1 VGEHRPPLTVTGHH
15 EHDEE
20 LDMNQPTTAGDA
32 TPATMRAVVV
42 TRPGGLDA
50 LEIKDV
56 PVPVR
61 KPGWV
66 RIKVKAFGVNES
78 EVSTRKGESDA
89 EVTYPRIPGIEGVG
103 VVDEADKDSGLRP
116 GQQVATMMGGMGRS
130 YDGAY
135 AQYVTV
141 PAEQVIPLETGLP
154 WEVVG
159 ALPEMFQTAYGSL
172 ATGLG
177 LQAGQTLLIR
187 GGTSTVGLSAA
198 TIAKDLGAT
207 VLSTTRSPER
217 ASELRAAGVD
227 HLLVDNGTITDQVR
241 ELVPD
246 GVDAA
251 LELVGCS
258 VLADTL
264 RTVRRHGTVCFTG
277 ALAGQWTIPDFTP
290 FMIPNGVRLTS
301 YGGQAADLPAD
312 VFAHQLQAI
321 AAGRL
326 TVPIARIYYGLD
338 QIHDAH
344 ADLESGTTPGKHVVV
359 LTG

>member
-1 VGEHRPPLTVTGHH
+1 
-15 EHDEE
+15 
-20 LDMNQPTTAGDA
+20 MSQSTAVGDA
-32 TPATMRAVVV
+32 APPTMRAVVV

-50 LEIKDV
+50 LQIKDV

-66 RIKVKAFGVNES
+66 RIRVKAFGVNES
-78 EVSTRKGESDA
+78 EVTTRKGESDA
-89 EVTYPRIPGIEGVG
+89 VVTYPRVPGIEGVG
-103 VVDEADKDSGLRP
+103 VVDEADEDSGLRP

-141 PAEQVIPLETGLP
+141 PAGQVIPFETGLP
-154 WEVVG
+154 WDVVG

-172 ATGLG
+172 TTGLD
-177 LQAGQTLLIR
+177 LKAGQTLLIR

-207 VLSTTRSPER
+207 VLSTTRSEAR
-217 ASELRAAGVD
+217 AGELRAAGVD
-227 HLLVDNGTITDQVR
+227 HPLVDNGNLADQVR
-241 ELVPD
+241 ELMPD

-251 LELVGCS
+251 LELVGGS

-277 ALAGQWTIPDFTP
+277 ALAGQWTIPDFSP
-290 FMIPNGVRLTS
+290 FMIPGGVRLTS
-301 YGGQAADLPAD
+301 YAGEASDLPAD
-312 VFAHQLQAI
+312 VLAHQLQAI
-321 AAGRL
+321 AEGRL
-326 TVPIARIYYGLD
+326 NVPVAKVYRGLE
-338 QIHDAH
+338 QVRDAQ

-359 LTG
+359 LDD

>member
-1 VGEHRPPLTVTGHH
+1 
-15 EHDEE
+15 
-20 LDMNQPTTAGDA
+20 MSQPTAADDTARA
-32 TPATMRAVVV
+32 MMRAVVV
-42 TRPGGLDA
+42 THPGDLDA

-78 EVSTRKGESDA
+78 EVTTRQGGSDP

-103 VVDEADKDSGLRP
+103 VIDQADPGSGLRP
-116 GQQVATMMGGMGRS
+116 GQQVATMMGGMGRT

-141 PAEQVIPLETGLP
+141 PAGQVIPFETSLP
-154 WEVVG
+154 WDVVG

-172 ATGLG
+172 TTGLG
-177 LQAGQTLLIR
+177 LQGGQTLLIR

-198 TIAKDLGAT
+198 TMAKEIGAT
-207 VLSTTRSPER
+207 VISTTRHADR
-217 ASELRAAGVD
+217 AEELRVVGVD
-227 HLLVDNGTITDQVR
+227 HPVVDDGHLAEKIR
-241 ELVPD
+241 ALVPQ

-277 ALAGQWTIPDFTP
+277 ALAGQWSIPDFTP
-290 FMIPNGVRLTS
+290 FMIPSGVRLTS
-301 YGGQAADLPAD
+301 YAGEAADLPAD
-312 VFAHQLQAI
+312 AFARQLQAI
-321 AAGRL
+321 AEGRL
-326 TVPIARIYYGLD
+326 KVPVAKVYRSLE
-338 QIHDAH
+338 QIRDAQ
-344 ADLESGTTPGKHVVV
+344 AGVESGTTAGKHVVI
-359 LTG
+359 LED

>member
-1 VGEHRPPLTVTGHH
+1 MSEGTA
-15 EHDEE
+15 
-20 LDMNQPTTAGDA
+20 AGDSV
-32 TPATMRAVVV
+32 PATMRAVVV

-66 RIKVKAFGVNES
+66 RIRVKAFGVNES
-78 EVSTRKGESDA
+78 EVTTRKGESDA
-89 EVTYPRIPGIEGVG
+89 EVTYPRVPGIEGVG
-103 VVDEADKDSGLRP
+103 VVEEADGAGGLRP
-116 GQQVATMMGGMGRS
+116 GQQVATMMGNMGRS
-130 YDGAY
+130 FDGAY

-141 PAEQVIPLETGLP
+141 PAAQVIPFETSLP

-172 ATGLG
+172 TTGLG
-177 LQAGQTLLIR
+177 LRAGQTLLIR

-198 TIAKDLGAT
+198 TIAKDFGAT
-207 VLSTTRSPER
+207 VLSTTRSPGR
-217 ASELRAAGVD
+217 AGELTAVGVD
-227 HLLVDNGTITDQVR
+227 HPLVDDGTLADQVR
-241 ELVPD
+241 ALLPD

-264 RTVRRHGTVCFTG
+264 STVRSHGTVCFTG

-290 FMIPNGVRLTS
+290 FMIPSGVRLTS
-301 YGGQAADLPAD
+301 YAGEAADLPAD

-321 AAGRL
+321 TEGRL
-326 TVPIARIYYGLD
+326 KVPVAKVYHGLE
-338 QIHDAH
+338 QVRDAQAH
-344 ADLESGTTPGKHVVV
+344 LESGTTPGKHVVV
-359 LTG
+359 LDD

>member
-1 VGEHRPPLTVTGHH
+1 MSRPTAVGG
-15 EHDEE
+15 
-20 LDMNQPTTAGDA
+20 AA
-32 TPATMRAVVV
+32 PATMPAVVV

-50 LEIKDV
+50 LQIKDV

-66 RIKVKAFGVNES
+66 RIQVKAFGVNES
-78 EVSTRKGESDA
+78 EVATRKGESDA

-103 VVDEADKDSGLRP
+103 LVDEADEDSGLRP

-130 YDGAY
+130 YDGSY
-135 AQYVTV
+135 AHYVTV
-141 PAEQVIPLETGLP
+141 PAGQVIPFETTLP
-154 WEVVG
+154 WDVVG

-172 ATGLG
+172 TTGLD
-177 LQAGQTLLIR
+177 LKPGQTLLIR

-207 VLSTTRSPER
+207 VLSTTRSEAR
-217 ASELRAAGVD
+217 AGELRAAGVD
-227 HLLVDNGTITDQVR
+227 HPLVDNGTLADQVR
-241 ELVPD
+241 ELMPD

-277 ALAGQWTIPDFTP
+277 ALAGQWTIPDFSP
-290 FMIPNGVRLTS
+290 FMIPGGVRLTG
-301 YGGQAADLPAD
+301 YAGEAADLPAD
-312 VFAHQLQAI
+312 VLAHQLQAI
-321 AAGRL
+321 AEGRL
-326 TVPIARIYYGLD
+326 NVPVAKVCHGLE
-338 QIHDAH
+338 QVRDAQ

-359 LTG
+359 LDD

>member
-1 VGEHRPPLTVTGHH
+1 
-15 EHDEE
+15 
-20 LDMNQPTTAGDA
+20 MSQPTAAGCT

-66 RIKVKAFGVNES
+66 RIRVKAFGVHES
-78 EVSTRKGESDA
+78 EVTTRKGESDA

-103 VVDEADKDSGLRP
+103 VVDEADEDSGLRP

-141 PAEQVIPLETGLP
+141 PAGQVIPFETGLP
-154 WEVVG
+154 WDVVG

-172 ATGLG
+172 TTGLD
-177 LQAGQTLLIR
+177 LRPGQTLLIR

-207 VLSTTRSPER
+207 VLSTTRRAER
-217 ASELRAAGVD
+217 AGELRAAGVD
-227 HLLVDNGTITDQVR
+227 HPLVDSGTIAVQVR
-241 ELVPD
+241 ELLPD
-246 GVDAA
+246 GVDAV

-258 VLADTL
+258 VLADTF

-277 ALAGQWTIPDFTP
+277 ALAGQWTIPDFSP
-290 FMIPNGVRLTS
+290 FMIPGGVRLTS
-301 YGGQAADLPAD
+301 YAGEAADLPAD
-312 VFAHQLQAI
+312 VLAHQLQAI
-321 AAGRL
+321 AEGHL
-326 TVPIARIYYGLD
+326 NVPVAKVYHGLE
-338 QIHDAH
+338 QVRDAQ

-359 LTG
+359 PDD

>member
-1 VGEHRPPLTVTGHH
+1 MSH
-15 EHDEE
+15 
-20 LDMNQPTTAGDA
+20 PTAADGA
-32 TPATMRAVVV
+32 APATMRAVVV

-78 EVSTRKGESDA
+78 EVTTRKGESDP

-103 VVDEADKDSGLRP
+103 VVDEVDEADTDSGLRP
-116 GQQVATMMGGMGRS
+116 GQQVATMMGSMGRS

-141 PAEQVIPLETGLP
+141 PAGQVIPFETSLP
-154 WEVVG
+154 WDVVG

-172 ATGLG
+172 TRGLD
-177 LQAGQTLLIR
+177 LKAGQALLIR

-198 TIAKDLGAT
+198 TMAKEIGVT
-207 VLSTTRSPER
+207 VISTTRHADR
-217 ASELRAAGVD
+217 AGDLRAVGVD
-227 HLLVDNGTITDQVR
+227 HPLVDDGTLADQVR
-241 ELVPD
+241 ALMPD

-258 VLADTL
+258 TLADTL
-264 RTVRRHGTVCFTG
+264 RAVRRHGTVCFTG

-290 FMIPNGVRLTS
+290 FVIPSGVRLTS
-301 YGGQAADLPAD
+301 
-312 VFAHQLQAI
+312 
-321 AAGRL
+321 
-326 TVPIARIYYGLD
+326 
-338 QIHDAH
+338 
-344 ADLESGTTPGKHVVV
+344 
-359 LTG
+359 

>member
-1 VGEHRPPLTVTGHH
+1 MSEG
-15 EHDEE
+15 
-20 LDMNQPTTAGDA
+20 TAADDSV
-32 TPATMRAVVV
+32 PATMRAVVV

-66 RIKVKAFGVNES
+66 RIRVKAFGVNES
-78 EVSTRKGESDA
+78 EVTTRKGESDA
-89 EVTYPRIPGIEGVG
+89 EVTYPRVPGIEGVG
-103 VVDEADKDSGLRP
+103 VVEEADGAGGLRP
-116 GQQVATMMGGMGRS
+116 GQQVATMMGNMGRS
-130 YDGAY
+130 FDGAY

-141 PAEQVIPLETGLP
+141 PAAQVIPFETNLP

-172 ATGLG
+172 TTGLG
-177 LQAGQTLLIR
+177 LRAGQTLLIR

-207 VLSTTRSPER
+207 VLSTTRSPGR
-217 ASELRAAGVD
+217 AGELTAVGVD
-227 HLLVDNGTITDQVR
+227 HPLVDDGTLADQVR
-241 ELVPD
+241 ALLPD

-264 RTVRRHGTVCFTG
+264 STVRRHGTVCFTG

-290 FMIPNGVRLTS
+290 FMIPSGVRLTS
-301 YGGQAADLPAD
+301 HAGEAADLPTD

-326 TVPIARIYYGLD
+326 KVPVAKVYHGLE
-338 QIHDAH
+338 QVRDAQ

-359 LTG
+359 LDD

>member
-1 VGEHRPPLTVTGHH
+1 M
-15 EHDEE
+15 D
-20 LDMNQPTTAGDA
+20 NSAASAGA
-32 TPATMRAVVV
+32 VSATMRAVVV
-42 TRPGGLDA
+42 TQPGGMNA
-50 LEIKDV
+50 LQVTTV
-56 PVPVR
+56 PMPEPQ
-61 KPGWV
+61 PGWV

-78 EVSTRKGESDA
+78 EVTTRKGESDP

-103 VVDEADKDSGLRP
+103 VVDQADEDSGLRP

-130 YDGAY
+130 FDGSY

-141 PAEQVIPLETGLP
+141 PANQVIPFETGLP
-154 WEVVG
+154 WEVAG

-207 VLSTTRSPER
+207 VLSTTRSPDR
-217 ASELRAAGVD
+217 AGELRAMGVD
-227 HLLVDNGTITDQVR
+227 HPLVDNGTIADQVR
-241 ELVPD
+241 ELMPN
-246 GVDAA
+246 GVDAV

-258 VLADTL
+258 VLADTF

-277 ALAGQWTIPDFTP
+277 ALAGQWNIPDFTP
-290 FMIPNGVRLTS
+290 FMIPSGVRLTS
-301 YGGQAADLPAD
+301 YAGGATDLPAQ
-312 VFAHQLQAI
+312 VFQQHLQAV

-326 TVPIARIYYGLD
+326 KAPVAKVYHSLEQVREA
-338 QIHDAH
+338 Q
-344 ADLESGTTPGKHVVV
+344 ADVEAGTTPGKHVV
-359 LTG
+359 LLDD

>member
-1 VGEHRPPLTVTGHH
+1 MSQSTA
-15 EHDEE
+15 
-20 LDMNQPTTAGDA
+20 AGDA
-32 TPATMRAVVV
+32 APATMRAVVV

-50 LEIKDV
+50 LQIKDV

-66 RIKVKAFGVNES
+66 RIQVKAFGVNES
-78 EVSTRKGESDA
+78 EVTTRKGESDA
-89 EVTYPRIPGIEGVG
+89 EVTYPRVPGIEGVG
-103 VVDEADKDSGLRP
+103 LVDEADEDSGLRP
-116 GQQVATMMGGMGRS
+116 GQQVATMMGNMGRS

-141 PAEQVIPLETGLP
+141 PAGQVIPFETGLP

-172 ATGLG
+172 TTGLD
-177 LQAGQTLLIR
+177 LKAGQTLLIR

-207 VLSTTRSPER
+207 VLSTTRSDAR
-217 ASELRAAGVD
+217 AGELRAAGVD
-227 HLLVDNGTITDQVR
+227 HPLVDNGTLADQVR
-241 ELVPD
+241 ELIPD
-246 GVDAA
+246 GADAA

-277 ALAGQWTIPDFTP
+277 ALAGQWTIPDFSP
-290 FMIPNGVRLTS
+290 FMIPGGVRLTS
-301 YGGQAADLPAD
+301 YAGEAADLPAD
-312 VFAHQLQAI
+312 VLAHQLQAI
-321 AAGRL
+321 AEGRL
-326 TVPIARIYYGLD
+326 NVPVAKVYHGLE
-338 QIHDAH
+338 QIRDAQ

-359 LTG
+359 LDD

>member
-1 VGEHRPPLTVTGHH
+1 
-15 EHDEE
+15 
-20 LDMNQPTTAGDA
+20 
-32 TPATMRAVVV
+32 MRAVVV
-42 TRPGGLDA
+42 TQPGGMNA
-50 LEIKDV
+50 LQVTTV
-56 PVPVR
+56 PMPEPQ
-61 KPGWV
+61 PGWV

-78 EVSTRKGESDA
+78 EVTTRKGESDP

-103 VVDEADKDSGLRP
+103 VVDQADEDSGLRP

-130 YDGAY
+130 FDGSY

-141 PAEQVIPLETGLP
+141 PANQVIPFETGLP
-154 WEVVG
+154 WEVAG

-207 VLSTTRSPER
+207 VLSTTRSPDR
-217 ASELRAAGVD
+217 AGELRAMGVD
-227 HLLVDNGTITDQVR
+227 HPLVDNGTIADQVR
-241 ELVPD
+241 ELMPN
-246 GVDAA
+246 GVDAV

-258 VLADTL
+258 VLADTF

-277 ALAGQWTIPDFTP
+277 ALAGQWNIPDFTP
-290 FMIPNGVRLTS
+290 FMIPSGVRLTS
-301 YGGQAADLPAD
+301 YAGGATDLPAQ
-312 VFAHQLQAI
+312 VFQQHLQAV

-326 TVPIARIYYGLD
+326 KAPVAKVYHSLEQVREA
-338 QIHDAH
+338 Q
-344 ADLESGTTPGKHVVV
+344 ADVEAGTTPGKHVV
-359 LTG
+359 LLDD

>member
-1 VGEHRPPLTVTGHH
+1 MSQGTA
-15 EHDEE
+15 
-20 LDMNQPTTAGDA
+20 AGDSA
-32 TPATMRAVVV
+32 PATMRAVVV

-56 PVPVR
+56 LVPVR

-66 RIKVKAFGVNES
+66 RIRVKAFGVNES
-78 EVSTRKGESDA
+78 EVTTRKGESDA
-89 EVTYPRIPGIEGVG
+89 EVTYPRVPGIEGVG
-103 VVDEADKDSGLRP
+103 VVEEADGASGLQP
-116 GQQVATMMGGMGRS
+116 GQQVATMMGNMGRS
-130 YDGAY
+130 FDGAY

-141 PAEQVIPLETGLP
+141 PAAQVIPFETSLP

-172 ATGLG
+172 TTGLG
-177 LQAGQTLLIR
+177 LREGQTLLIR

-198 TIAKDLGAT
+198 TSAKDLGAT
-207 VLSTTRSPER
+207 VLSTTRSPGR
-217 ASELRAAGVD
+217 AGELTAVGVD
-227 HLLVDNGTITDQVR
+227 HPLVDDGTLADQVR
-241 ELVPD
+241 ALLPD

-290 FMIPNGVRLTS
+290 FMIPSGVRLTS
-301 YGGQAADLPAD
+301 YAGEAADLPAD
-312 VFAHQLQAI
+312 VFARQLQAI
-321 AAGRL
+321 AEGRL
-326 TVPIARIYYGLD
+326 KVPVAKVYHGLE
-338 QIHDAH
+338 QVRDAQ

-359 LTG
+359 LDD

>member
-1 VGEHRPPLTVTGHH
+1 MSRS
-15 EHDEE
+15 
-20 LDMNQPTTAGDA
+20 TAAGGA
-32 TPATMRAVVV
+32 AQATMRAVVV

-50 LEIKDV
+50 LRIEDV

-78 EVSTRKGESDA
+78 EVTTRKGESDA
-89 EVTYPRIPGIEGVG
+89 EVTYPRVPGIEGVG
-103 VVDEADKDSGLRP
+103 VVDEAGEDSGLRP

-141 PAEQVIPLETGLP
+141 PAAQVIPFETTLP
-154 WEVVG
+154 WDVVG

-172 ATGLG
+172 TRGLD
-177 LQAGQTLLIR
+177 LKAGQTLLIR

-207 VLSTTRSPER
+207 VLSTTRSPGR
-217 ASELRAAGVD
+217 AGELRAAGVD
-227 HLLVDNGTITDQVR
+227 HPLVDDGTLAGQVR
-241 ELVPD
+241 ELMPD

-264 RTVRRHGTVCFTG
+264 RTVRIHGTVCFTG
-277 ALAGQWTIPDFTP
+277 ALAGQWSIPDFTP
-290 FMIPNGVRLTS
+290 FMIPGGVRLTS
-301 YGGQAADLPAD
+301 YGGEAADLPAD
-312 VFAHQLQAI
+312 VLAHQLQAI

-326 TVPIARIYYGLD
+326 KVPVAKVYHGLE
-338 QIHDAH
+338 QVRDAQ

-359 LTG
+359 LDE

>member
-1 VGEHRPPLTVTGHH
+1 
-15 EHDEE
+15 
-20 LDMNQPTTAGDA
+20 MSQPTAGADA
-32 TPATMRAVVV
+32 APATMRAVVV

-50 LEIKDV
+50 LEINNV

-61 KPGWV
+61 EPGWV
-66 RIKVKAFGVNES
+66 RVRVKAFGVNES
-78 EVSTRKGESDA
+78 EVTTRKGESDA
-89 EVTYPRIPGIEGVG
+89 VVTYPRVPGIEGVG
-103 VVDEADKDSGLRP
+103 VVDEADEDSGLRP

-141 PAEQVIPLETGLP
+141 PAGQVIPFETSLP
-154 WEVVG
+154 WDVVG

-172 ATGLG
+172 TRGLD
-177 LQAGQTLLIR
+177 LKAGQTLLIR

-207 VLSTTRSPER
+207 VISTTRSAGR
-217 ASELRAAGVD
+217 AGELRAAGVD
-227 HLLVDNGTITDQVR
+227 HPLVDNGSLADQVR
-241 ELVPD
+241 ELIPD

-264 RTVRRHGTVCFTG
+264 NAVRRHGTVCFTG
-277 ALAGQWTIPDFTP
+277 ALAGQWSIPDFTP
-290 FMIPNGVRLTS
+290 FMIPFGVRLTS

-326 TVPIARIYYGLD
+326 NVPVARVYHGLE
-338 QIHDAH
+338 QVRDAQ
-344 ADLESGTTPGKHVVV
+344 ADLESGATPGKHVVV
-359 LTG
+359 LDD

>member
-1 VGEHRPPLTVTGHH
+1 
-15 EHDEE
+15 
-20 LDMNQPTTAGDA
+20 MSQPTATGDA
-32 TPATMRAVVV
+32 APATMRAVVV

-50 LEIKDV
+50 LEIQDV

-66 RIKVKAFGVNES
+66 RIRVKAFGVNES
-78 EVSTRKGESDA
+78 EVTTRKGESDA
-89 EVTYPRIPGIEGVG
+89 VVTYPRVPGIECVG
-103 VVDEADKDSGLRP
+103 VVDEADEDSELRP

-141 PAEQVIPLETGLP
+141 PAAQVIAFETGLP

-172 ATGLG
+172 TTGLD
-177 LQAGQTLLIR
+177 LKAGQTLLIR
-187 GGTSTVGLSAA
+187 GGTSAVGLSAA

-217 ASELRAAGVD
+217 AGGLRAAGVD
-227 HLLVDNGTITDQVR
+227 HPLVDSGTIADQVS
-241 ELVPD
+241 ELMPH
-246 GVDAA
+246 GVDAV

-277 ALAGQWTIPDFTP
+277 ALAGQWTIPGFTP

-301 YGGQAADLPAD
+301 YGGQAADLPAG
-312 VFAHQLQAI
+312 VFARQLQAI

-326 TVPIARIYYGLD
+326 KVPVANVYHGLE
-338 QIHDAH
+338 QVRDAQ
-344 ADLESGTTPGKHVVV
+344 ADVESGTTPGKHVIV
-359 LTG
+359 LDD

>member
-1 VGEHRPPLTVTGHH
+1 
-15 EHDEE
+15 
-20 LDMNQPTTAGDA
+20 
-32 TPATMRAVVV
+32 MRAVVV
-42 TRPGGLDA
+42 TQPGGLDA
-50 LEIKDV
+50 LQITT
-56 PVPVR
+56 VR
-61 KPGWV
+61 MPEPQPGWV

-78 EVSTRKGESDA
+78 EVTTRKGESDP

-103 VVDEADKDSGLRP
+103 VVDQADEDSGLRP

-130 YDGAY
+130 FDGSY

-141 PAEQVIPLETGLP
+141 PASQVIPFGTGLP
-154 WEVVG
+154 WEVIG

-207 VLSTTRSPER
+207 VLSTTRSPDR
-217 ASELRAAGVD
+217 AGELRAIGVD
-227 HLLVDNGTITDQVR
+227 HPLVDNGTIAHQVR
-241 ELVPD
+241 ELMPN
-246 GVDAA
+246 GVDAV

-258 VLADTL
+258 VLADTF

-277 ALAGQWTIPDFTP
+277 ALGGQWNIPDFTP
-290 FMIPNGVRLTS
+290 FMIPSGVRLTS
-301 YGGQAADLPAD
+301 YAGGATDLPAQ
-312 VFAHQLQAI
+312 VFQQHLQAI

-326 TVPIARIYYGLD
+326 KAPVAKVHHGLG
-338 QIHDAH
+338 QIGDAQ
-344 ADLESGTTPGKHVVV
+344 ADVEAGTTPGKHVV
-359 LTG
+359 LLDD

>member
-1 VGEHRPPLTVTGHH
+1 MSQSPAVGGAAPV
-15 EHDEE
+15 
-20 LDMNQPTTAGDA
+20 
-32 TPATMRAVVV
+32 TMRAVVV

-50 LEIKDV
+50 LQIKDV

-66 RIKVKAFGVNES
+66 RIQVKAFGVNES
-78 EVSTRKGESDA
+78 EVTTRKGESDA
-89 EVTYPRIPGIEGVG
+89 EVTYPRVPGIEGVG
-103 VVDEADKDSGLRP
+103 VVDDADQDSGLRP
-116 GQQVATMMGGMGRS
+116 GQQVATMMGNMGRS

-141 PAEQVIPLETGLP
+141 PAEQVIAFETGLP
-154 WEVVG
+154 WDVVG

-172 ATGLG
+172 TRGLD
-177 LQAGQTLLIR
+177 LKPGQTLLIR

-207 VLSTTRSPER
+207 VLSTTRSQDR
-217 ASELRAAGVD
+217 AGELRAAGVD
-227 HLLVDNGTITDQVR
+227 HPLVDNGTLADQVR
-241 ELVPD
+241 ELLPD

-290 FMIPNGVRLTS
+290 FMIPGGVRLTS
-301 YGGQAADLPAD
+301 YDGQAADLPAD

-321 AAGRL
+321 AEGRL
-326 TVPIARIYYGLD
+326 KVPAGKIYHGLE
-338 QIHDAH
+338 QVQDAQ

-359 LTG
+359 LDD